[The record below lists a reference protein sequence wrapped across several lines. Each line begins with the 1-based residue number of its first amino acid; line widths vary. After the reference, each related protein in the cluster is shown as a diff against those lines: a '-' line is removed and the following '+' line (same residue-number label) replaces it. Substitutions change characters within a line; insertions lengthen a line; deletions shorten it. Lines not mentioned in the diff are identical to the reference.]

1 MPDFLK
7 KASKRTSDICADDEP
22 PLAALFCRPRQGDKS
37 KRLGTP
43 GGALS
48 KVSKLAD
55 SVDQTD
61 PDVDVDASHETTD
74 QRDFMF
80 GQNAILVLTQS
91 RLLAFGHGT
100 YTGRVKPLSGEV
112 TLADIASLDLE
123 APPVGQSGAS
133 SLAIEFA
140 DGYKVLLTPGSRRR
154 RFVEAFETT
163 RQPA

>member
-22 PLAALFCRPRQGDKS
+22 PLAALFCRPRQGDET

-61 PDVDVDASHETTD
+61 DGGGGGGETTD
-74 QRDFMF
+74 QRDLMF
-80 GQNAILVLTQS
+80 GQNAILVLTER

-112 TLADIASLDLE
+112 ALADITSLDLE
-123 APPVGQSGAS
+123 APPVGRSGAS
-133 SLAIEFA
+133 SLVIKFT
-140 DGYKVLLTPGSRRR
+140 DGYLVTLTPGSRRR